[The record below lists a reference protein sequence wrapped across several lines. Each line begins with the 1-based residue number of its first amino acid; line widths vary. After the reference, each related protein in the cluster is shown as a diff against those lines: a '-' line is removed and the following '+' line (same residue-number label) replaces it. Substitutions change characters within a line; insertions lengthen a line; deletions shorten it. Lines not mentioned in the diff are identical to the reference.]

1 MSNHYRTIRLS
12 DVRVGRRTKR
22 LVRRTLKSGQLASG
36 PRVIEFEERLRLLT
50 NSEHFAAVSNGTSA
64 LQLALKTASLGPGD
78 EVITTCFTFGATWN
92 AILSSGASLRYVDI
106 STQDFNLDLLAV
118 QERVCERT
126 KAIVPVHLYGLP
138 SDLSRI
144 RDLALSH
151 QLRVIEDCAQALGA
165 VSGGLSVGT
174 IDIGTF
180 SFYATKNL
188 TTGEGG
194 GVTCRSSDD
203 FRKVKLLRNQGFL
216 SRYDYELLGEN
227 HRMTDV
233 AASIGLGEISG
244 YKTQVERRRYNA
256 RRMSDG
262 LAGVSEIN
270 LPTAPKARD
279 HVWHQFTIVLTSG
292 DSDERDRLKEYLA
305 LQQIESGVYYPLPLH
320 EYPCFREHP
329 RVIHEE
335 ATPVANR
342 IAQSCLSL
350 PVHQRLKESDL
361 DRVIETIRKFF
372 GQ

>member
-1 MSNHYRTIRLS
+1 
-12 DVRVGRRTKR
+12 
-22 LVRRTLKSGQLASG
+22 
-36 PRVIEFEERLRLLT
+36 
-50 NSEHFAAVSNGTSA
+50 
-64 LQLALKTASLGPGD
+64 
-78 EVITTCFTFGATWN
+78 
-92 AILSSGASLRYVDI
+92 VDI